1 MPQIEFSNFMSN
13 GLRGIRL
20 QPLKVRALK
29 VTSMLKVRSVS
40 VCHMVLLELI
50 IVQSDRLMYT
60 IHEHQDR
67 QCTYNETLKRV
78 HVTTVAVEK

>member
-1 MPQIEFSNFMSN
+1 MSN
-13 GLRGIRL
+13 GLRGISL

-29 VTSMLKVRSVS
+29 VTSMLNVRSAS

-60 IHEHQDR
+60 IREHQERQDR

-78 HVTTVAVEK
+78 HETIIAVEKQ